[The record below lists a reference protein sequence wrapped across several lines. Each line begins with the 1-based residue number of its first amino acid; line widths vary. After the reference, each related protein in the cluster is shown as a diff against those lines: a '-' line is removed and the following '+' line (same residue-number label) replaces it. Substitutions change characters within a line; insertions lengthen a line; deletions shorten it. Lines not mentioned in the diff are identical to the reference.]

1 MSKLLTFGLVSHPSP
16 RWGFTY
22 TEPASFPI
30 APQAHCCHLARAVQ
44 HYPTHGEMEVKS
56 KRNDRRTARSALRPL
71 LLGASLC
78 LMSAGLAQNAFAGQ
92 WVQTGRVLLL
102 DSEGIAPYIVSWTN
116 TCQGGVEGP
125 SGFYTY
131 GDWGPEGLG
140 SCPSDA
146 NTGWAANY
154 AGSVGYCRP
163 EPEHLGGGY
172 SCTEYSHTFGGQTY
186 SGAIPATCSTP
197 GTYAISYMRR
207 AELVYSGNGNMPN
220 DYYDRV
226 NEVSAEFYCQQ

>member
-1 MSKLLTFGLVSHPSP
+1 MN
-16 RWGFTY
+16 
-22 TEPASFPI
+22 
-30 APQAHCCHLARAVQ
+30 
-44 HYPTHGEMEVKS
+44 S
-56 KRNDRRTARSALRPL
+56 KRNDRRTARPTLRHRL
-71 LLGASLC
+71 LCASLL
-78 LMSAGLAQNAFAGQ
+78 LMSAGVAQNAFAGQ

-102 DSEGIAPYIVSWTN
+102 DTEGIAPYIVSWTN

-125 SGFYTY
+125 SGLYTY

-146 NTGWAANY
+146 NTGWAQNMG
-154 AGSVGYCRP
+154 GSFGYCRP
-163 EPEHLGGGY
+163 EPENLGGGY

-186 SGAIPATCSTP
+186 TGAIPATCNVP

-220 DYYDRV
+220 DYYDRT
-226 NEVSAEFYCQQ
+226 NEVSAEFYCQ